1 MAQRRGDKAS
11 STGRAASS
19 AATRRGPATP
29 AERSDTPAE
38 RSDTPPASRAVPRR
52 GNEVAG
58 ALITTPERPV
68 FPALEFSKL
77 DLARYYQRVARA
89 MLPYVADRPLTLV
102 RCELGATR
110 ADALR
115 SECKFLRHE
124 PGYHRWVDP
133 RVRRVAIREQKK
145 TGEYLV
151 VDDAT
156 ALVSLVQGAIVEI
169 HCWNARASDVE
180 RPDRW
185 VFDLDPDP
193 ALPWSRV
200 VEAALLVREA
210 LEKLEL
216 VSWVKL
222 TGGKGLHVVVPFRP
236 EFAWHDAYRA
246 AARTAEAL
254 AQLYPHLFTTNFSKA
269 ARRERVLI
277 DYKRNHRAAVAV
289 AAYSSR
295 ASPRGTVSL
304 PVRWRE
310 LAAHPSDA
318 FDVRRTLAR
327 VARVRVDPFRD
338 LYSAQQRLPAR
349 LVR

>member
-1 MAQRRGDKAS
+1 VAEPSVKARRSRNSEQGVSRSRATSVRRGAQQ
-11 STGRAASS
+11 
-19 AATRRGPATP
+19 
-29 AERSDTPAE
+29 
-38 RSDTPPASRAVPRR
+38 
-52 GNEVAG
+52 VAG

-68 FPALEFSKL
+68 YPALGFTKL
-77 DLARYYQRVARA
+77 DLARYYERVARL

-133 RVRRVAIREQKK
+133 RVRRVQIREQKK
-145 TGEYLV
+145 LGEYLV
-151 VDDAT
+151 VDDES
-156 ALVSLVQGAIVEI
+156 ALVSLVQGAILEI
-169 HCWNARASDVE
+169 HCWNARASQVE

-185 VFDLDPDP
+185 VLDLDPDP
-193 ALPWSRV
+193 DLPWSRV
-200 VEAALLVREA
+200 VEAALLVRA
-210 LEKLEL
+210 GLERLEL
-216 VSWVKL
+216 ASWVKL
-222 TGGKGLHVVVPFRP
+222 TGGKGLHVIVPFVP
-236 EFAWHDAYRA
+236 EHDWDDAYRA
-246 AARTAEAL
+246 CARTAEAL
-254 AQLYPHLFTTNFSKA
+254 ARVYPQLFTTNFARA
-269 ARRERVLI
+269 ARRGRVLL

-310 LAAHPSDA
+310 LGAHGSDG

-327 VARVRVDPFRD
+327 IARARGDPLRD
-338 LYSAQQRLPAR
+338 LYGSKQRLSAR
-349 LVR
+349 LLR